1 MDRAATV
8 LLLLAIAT
16 PSLGKAPPETPYQ
29 VWKVGDRRWTAE
41 EEVRFGK
48 WVDENITEDF
58 FFRYKIPTD
67 CADVPYAARW
77 IYSRIAHLPAAA
89 TTNDGKLIGHWTTD
103 WRNLPTGPEW
113 YEDSRFRA
121 ALLYMLSKT
130 TTRTL
135 PLDTY
140 PVRIDRESVI
150 PGTLFLISESHSG
163 LVGHVSLDG
172 SLAHPLETWE
182 STLPVKVRKMKLR
195 SFLSPRPEST
205 TRSGL
210 VKFRWVTLEGDR
222 WGYCSVEG
230 HPFYSE
236 EQYASTFCNGYSSYV
251 EAVAKRI
258 DPTEYDP
265 WEKMTKV
272 IGTLT
277 RSLRERAP
285 IVLAGY
291 ERCRSGGCPEGS
303 DLWEAFGTPSRDGMI
318 VLLMNHLGQII
329 ESNHFDEEIV
339 RAMMEAIPIEIS
351 TARSVTFYH
360 VYRNCLWLSS
370 DPQDAIEMRWG
381 LRKCEMILAQSRIMR
396 SSIAFIERTYRR
408 KDPKYA
414 DFAVGQQQ
422 EILRRLDEEW
432 SRSQCTK

>member
-1 MDRAATV
+1 MRPALAA

-16 PSLGKAPPETPYQ
+16 PSSGTTSTESPYQ
-29 VWKVGDRRWTAE
+29 VWQVGDRRWTAE
-41 EEVRFGK
+41 EELRFGK

-58 FFRYKIPTD
+58 FFRYTIPTD
-67 CADVPYAARW
+67 CADVPYAVRW

-89 TTNDGKLIGHWTTD
+89 TTEDGRLIGHWTTA
-103 WRNLPTGPEW
+103 WRHLPTSPEW

-121 ALLYMLSKT
+121 ALLFVLSKT
-130 TTRTL
+130 STRTL

-150 PGTLFLISESHSG
+150 PGTAFLVSESHSG

-195 SFLSPRPEST
+195 SFLSPRPEAT
-205 TRSGL
+205 NRSGL
-210 VKFRWVTLEGDR
+210 VRYRWVVLENGA
-222 WGYCSVEG
+222 WTYCPVEG

-236 EQYASTFCNGYSSYV
+236 EQYASTFCDGYDNYV

-265 WEKMTKV
+265 WEKMAKV

-277 RSLRERAP
+277 RFLRDRVP
-285 IVLAGY
+285 VVLAGY
-291 ERCRSGGCPEGS
+291 ERCRSGGCSEGS
-303 DLWEAFGTPSRDGMI
+303 DLWEAYSTPSRDGMI
-318 VLLMNHLGQII
+318 ILLMNHLAQII

-339 RAMMEAIPIEIS
+339 KAIMEAIPIEIS

-360 VYRNCLWLSS
+360 VYRNCLWLSP
-370 DPQDAIEMRWG
+370 DPQDPIEMRWG
-381 LRKCEMILAQSRIMR
+381 LKKCEMILARSRSLR

-408 KDPKYA
+408 RDPKYA
-414 DFAVGQQQ
+414 DFAAGEQQGVL
-422 EILRRLDEEW
+422 LRLNEEW
-432 SRSQCTK
+432 DRSRCKE